1 MRVRGIGN
9 VIQFGRMGEDVTLSL
24 KNSLINKNHKMKRE
38 RGRGNVGRRK
48 NWLDLGVGSI

>member
-38 RGRGNVGRRK
+38 RGRGKVGRRK
-48 NWLDLGVGSI
+48 IW